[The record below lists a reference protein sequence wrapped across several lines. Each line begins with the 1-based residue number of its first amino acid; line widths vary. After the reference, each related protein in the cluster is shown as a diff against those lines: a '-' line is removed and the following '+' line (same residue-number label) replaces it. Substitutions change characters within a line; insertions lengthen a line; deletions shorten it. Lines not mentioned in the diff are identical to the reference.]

1 MVAWSAGWFRCEMAK
16 TLFKDLAVSIPED
29 TYDFAAVVQAES
41 IKMRANKIT
50 LKEYKA
56 TVKEMPYVVA
66 EQLFRRYLQ
75 VRTLLV
81 CLQYEKR
88 LCSRNN

>member
-1 MVAWSAGWFRCEMAK
+1 MAK
-16 TLFKDLAVSIPED
+16 TLFKDLAASIPED
-29 TYDFAAVVQAES
+29 TYVFAAAVQAES
-41 IKMRANKIT
+41 VKMGTNEIT
-50 LKEYKA
+50 LKEFKMI
-56 TVKEMPYVVA
+56 VRKMPYVVA

-88 LCSRNN
+88 LCSQGN